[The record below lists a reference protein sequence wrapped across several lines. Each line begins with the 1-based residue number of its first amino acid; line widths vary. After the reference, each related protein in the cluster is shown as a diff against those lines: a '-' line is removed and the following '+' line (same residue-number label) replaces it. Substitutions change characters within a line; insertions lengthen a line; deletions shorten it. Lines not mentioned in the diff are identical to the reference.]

1 MNSVFSFSELGS
13 IFEDARADFSANF
26 RAARAVRGLPSGNY
40 RLRIVSCVFS
50 GTPGRE
56 HISFR
61 LEVTSGPFCGRRL
74 NHSIYVF
81 SVNPQQRH
89 RELTRLR
96 TLQDASGLGEERL
109 LNTADFVGREFGG
122 GLWRHVCEG
131 ELEIDLVG
139 FFRTDFSRPG
149 LPVTP
154 SCSRTTALPAPARS
168 FCRRASRLAVP
179 RGTGQFSGIFAS
191 DSVQ

>member
-1 MNSVFSFSELGS
+1 MNKIFSFSGLGS

-40 RLRIVSCVFS
+40 RLRIISCAFA
-50 GTPGRE
+50 GTQGKE

-61 LEVTSGPFCGRRL
+61 LEVTHGPFSGRRL

-81 SVNPQQRH
+81 SVNPQQRR

-96 TLQDASGLGEERL
+96 TLQDASGLGRERL
-109 LNTADFVGREFGG
+109 LNTEIFVGREFGG

-131 ELEIDLVG
+131 EPEIDLVR
-139 FFRTDFSRPG
+139 FYRTDFSWPG
-149 LPVTP
+149 HPAVP
-154 SCSRTTALPAPARS
+154 SCSRTITHPSPSHS
-168 FCRRASRLAVP
+168 FCRRASRMAAP
-179 RGTGQFSGIFAS
+179 HRTGQFSGIFAS
-191 DSVQ
+191 DNVQ

>member
-1 MNSVFSFSELGS
+1 M
-13 IFEDARADFSANF
+13 
-26 RAARAVRGLPSGNY
+26 
-40 RLRIVSCVFS
+40 
-50 GTPGRE
+50 
-56 HISFR
+56 
-61 LEVTSGPFCGRRL
+61 TSGPFCGRRL

-81 SVNPQQRH
+81 SVNPQQRR

-131 ELEIDLVG
+131 ELEIDLVR
-139 FFRTDFSRPG
+139 FYRTDFSWPG
-149 LPVTP
+149 HPVTP

-179 RGTGQFSGIFAS
+179 HGTGQFSGIFAS